1 MSLQAELQMTNG
13 KGFPYF
19 FVIFYTFFDTIFQIS
34 ALKKGRNL
42 SPDGGAGF
50 PEPCR
55 SLRFFSL

>member
-1 MSLQAELQMTNG
+1 MSLQVEMIRGNR
-13 KGFPYF
+13 KGFLIF
-19 FVIFYTFFDTIFQIS
+19 FVIFYIFFGTIFQIS